1 VKLTVH
7 AVSGDDPAVMFSPIW
22 NPLPQSLTTEYVAVH
37 AAAAF
42 AAGAAAIAASPAQP
56 SVNAATVE
64 TTTRALPFPGEP
76 RHRGAL
82 NLIRFPPLSGT
93 ATVGRGRRRVQ
104 EEHVLRER
112 TPPSTWTN
120 AFESAARTGNLHAW
134 RTGGEP
140 LSARSAELVRILFP
154 IRKRL
159 SESIDFA

>member
-7 AVSGDDPAVMFSPIW
+7 PVSGDDPAVMFSPIW

-42 AAGAAAIAASPAQP
+42 AAGATAIAASPAQP
-56 SVNAATVE
+56 KVAAAIVE
-64 TTTRALPFPGEP
+64 TMMRALPFPGEP

-104 EEHVLRER
+104 EERVLRER
-112 TPPSTWTN
+112 TSPSTWAN
-120 AFESAARTGNLHAW
+120 AAVRRPEAGKLHACW
-134 RTGGEP
+134 RRGGER
-140 LSARSAELVRILFP
+140 RSCSVALRAASFP
-154 IRKRL
+154 
-159 SESIDFA
+159 